1 MQYLKRDE
9 LLADIAS
16 LDGKVPLFVLKSIQ
30 SPKRSKAE
38 MEALKGVKGVAE
50 YGDVPGAL
58 LPHEEFPQE
67 VATKVLGF
75 LDGLKK

>member
-1 MQYLKRDE
+1 MQYLTRDE
-9 LLADIAS
+9 LLRDIES
-16 LDGKVPLFVLKSIQ
+16 LDGKVPLFVLKAIQ

-38 MEALKGVKGVAE
+38 MDALKGVKGVAE

-58 LPHEEFPQE
+58 LPHEEFPKE
-67 VATKVLGF
+67 VATKVVGF